1 MGRPLLG
8 AAAAAL
14 ALTAGAASAGRP
26 ATSTLANVHPV
37 RVCGTPRIRPDAPT
51 AECDA
56 WTLARSNGAYLHV
69 SGAVVRRHTAVVP
82 TASPNTGASPN
93 ASVVQ
98 PMWPDG
104 IHNAY
109 GLPTTTA
116 GSASETVAIVDAYDD
131 PNVESDLSQYDDFWG
146 LDPFPT
152 CASLSDPSCLAVVNQ
167 SGQTL
172 HTGGAPSP
180 GFDSD
185 WSLEISLDVET
196 VHTICQDCKI
206 ILVEAQSAGV
216 DDLATATNEAA
227 ALGANV
233 ISNSYGIEE
242 GTNGQQLGQSGFDT
256 FAPAY
261 RHTGVIVVASSG
273 DGAFPGGTQFPADV
287 NDVVAVGGTT
297 LTSDKDTGAYVGESA
312 WYDPGASPVSGAG
325 SGCSAYESAQ
335 PWQATA
341 TGWAAAGC
349 GTRRGVADV
358 AADADVN
365 SGLYVWNTVAS
376 TPCNTDP
383 TAPGTTSL
391 PSCWWVVGGTSLAA
405 PVIAAT
411 YALAANPSTVAN
423 PDSLPY
429 AHLRS
434 LHDVKT
440 GANGS
445 CASTICRGAA
455 GYDGPTGIGTPDGLL
470 GFSIGTPAIT
480 SFAPADGHTGTTVT
494 IAGSG
499 FTQASAVTI
508 GGNAVQSFT
517 VDSDVQ
523 ITAVAGAAA
532 TGPVVVT
539 TPGGN
544 TASAGDFAF
553 APTIASFTPDGGPTG
568 TPLTITGTGFTGT
581 SSVTIGGTAAAS
593 FTVVSDSTIAAT
605 VRAGT
610 ASGRITVGGPAG
622 TATSA
627 GFFFSTPTVTGF
639 TPTSAGVHATVTVT
653 GTNLVGATS
662 VELAGTP
669 CSFNVVSETTLTFTV
684 PTAAGTGTVRV
695 TTPGGTATSA
705 DTLTIAP
712 QPTITGF
719 APASGSIGTPVSIT
733 GTNLLGTLG
742 VRIGSIVAV
751 PTSVTDTQVVFTVP
765 PGADSGTLMIL
776 NPAGSATSAGT
787 FVVSSSSPGS
797 ISGFDP
803 ASGPAGTTVTIAG
816 SGFTGAT
823 AVMVGGTAASSF
835 TVVSDGE
842 ITAVL
847 AAGTHTGRIVV
858 TTPGGSIT
866 SSTDFA
872 FVAPP
877 AVTSFTPSS
886 GGAHATVTVTGTDL
900 SGATSVTL
908 GGTPC
913 AFTVVSATTLTLTVP
928 AGAPSGHIAVT
939 TAGGTATSTGTFTVA
954 AAPTITGFSPPG
966 GGPIGTTV
974 TITGTN
980 LLGTVGVR
988 IGSILAVPTSV
999 SATEVV
1005 FTIPPGAASG
1015 PLTILNPAG
1024 SATSATDFIVTG

>member
-1 MGRPLLG
+1 MARQATGTMRVLLG

-14 ALTAGAASAGRP
+14 ALISGSSAAAGPKASPLANTHPRRVCATPRASARG
-26 ATSTLANVHPV
+26 PV
-37 RVCGTPRIRPDAPT
+37 AQ
-51 AECDA
+51 CDA
-56 WTLARSNGAYLHV
+56 WALARSNGAYLHV
-69 SGAVVRRHTAVVP
+69 SGAVVRRHSAVVP
-82 TASPNTGASPN
+82 TASPNTSASPN

-172 HTGGAPSP
+172 HTGGAPAP
-180 GFDSD
+180 AFDSD

-233 ISNSYGIEE
+233 ISNSYGIDRGHRLE
-242 GTNGQQLGQSGFDT
+242 QLGQSGFDT

-273 DGAFPGGTQFPADV
+273 DDAFPGGTQFPADV

-297 LTSDKDTGAYVGESA
+297 LTSDSDTGAYVGESA
-312 WYDPGASPVSGAG
+312 WYDPGPSPVSGAG

-335 PWQATA
+335 PWQAAA

-405 PVIAAT
+405 PVIAAHVR
-411 YALAANPSTVAN
+411 ARRQPEHRREPRLAPVRAPPQPARRQDRRERLVRAPPSAGARPATTA
-423 PDSLPY
+423 PPGS
-429 AHLRS
+429 ARRTASSASRS
-434 LHDVKT
+434 E
-440 GANGS
+440 
-445 CASTICRGAA
+445 R
-455 GYDGPTGIGTPDGLL
+455 PP
-470 GFSIGTPAIT
+470 IT
-480 SFAPADGHTGTTVT
+480 SFAPATGARVRTVT
-494 IAGSG
+494 IDGSG

-539 TPGGN
+539 TPGG
-544 TASAGDFAF
+544 TTTSGGDFAF
-553 APTIASFTPDGGPTG
+553 APTITSFTPDGGPAG
-568 TPLTITGTGFTGT
+568 TTLTITGTGFTGT

-605 VRAGT
+605 VSRRHRLGTNHGRRAGRHGDERRLLLRDADRHGLHADERRRT
-610 ASGRITVGGPAG
+610 RDRHRHRHEPRRRDERRAS
-622 TATSA
+622 
-627 GFFFSTPTVTGF
+627 
-639 TPTSAGVHATVTVT
+639 
-653 GTNLVGATS
+653 
-662 VELAGTP
+662 AGTP
-669 CSFNVVSETTLTFTV
+669 CPFNVVSETTLTFTV
-684 PTAAGTGTVRV
+684 PTAAGTGHVRV

-705 DTLTIAP
+705 DILTIAP

-847 AAGTHTGRIVV
+847 AAGSHTGRIVV

-866 SSTDFA
+866 SSHRLRVRRA
-872 FVAPP
+872 AGRHELH
-877 AVTSFTPSS
+877 AEQRRR
-886 GGAHATVTVTGTDL
+886 AHATVTVTGTDL

-954 AAPTITGFSPPG
+954 AAPTITGSTHL
-966 GGPIGTTV
+966 GGPIGTH
-974 TITGTN
+974 GDDH
-980 LLGTVGVR
+980 GDEPARHGPAC
-988 IGSILAVPTSV
+988 GS
-999 SATEVV
+999 
-1005 FTIPPGAASG
+1005 AASS
-1015 PLTILNPAG
+1015 PSRRASVRPRSSSRSRPARRAG
-1024 SATSATDFIVTG
+1024 RSPS